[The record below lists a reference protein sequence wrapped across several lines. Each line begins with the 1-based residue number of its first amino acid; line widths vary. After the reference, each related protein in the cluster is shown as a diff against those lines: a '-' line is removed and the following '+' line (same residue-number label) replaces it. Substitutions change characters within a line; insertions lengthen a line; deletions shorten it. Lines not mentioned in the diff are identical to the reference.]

1 MSLLTVALLVFG
13 AAYFCWF
20 LFRICKMVWTQ
31 GAIGEIVEVDDAAKM
46 VLNDIGKVLTLPF
59 VAWKALRKS

>member
-1 MSLLTVALLVFG
+1 MSVLTVALLVFG

-20 LFRICKMVWTQ
+20 LFRIFKMVWTQ
-31 GAIGEIVEVDDAAKM
+31 GAIGEIVDVEDAAKL
-46 VLNDIGKVLTLPF
+46 VLGDIWKVLTLPS